1 MDSTP
6 AHIHDDL
13 SEILAGSI
21 GGAAATVIEYPLDT
35 IKVRLQDGGRK
46 YNSIL
51 HCIRHIQA
59 KEGVINGFFR
69 GLPAPVFGAA
79 FENAILFVAYR
90 GVTDWIQYFCC
101 KTPYRQDQEPLPVVA
116 AAGALG
122 GLVVSVV
129 LTPAD
134 LVKCRMQVQ
143 NTLPVQDRI
152 YKNSF
157 QCLAAIHRRRGIPGL
172 FRGHVAMM
180 LRESIGCAWYFVT
193 FQYIVRLFA
202 RDGECFHDVSPMAHL
217 LGGGLAGV
225 AFWTSTYPI
234 DAVKTKQQTMK
245 ADYLRLNFR
254 QCCQRLYRTEG
265 MRGLFRGYSVT
276 ALRAVPGN
284 AVLIAA
290 YEQVNKLYSYVVHDN
305 KR

>member
-1 MDSTP
+1 MESA
-6 AHIHDDL
+6 AHQIHGDL
-13 SEILAGSI
+13 AEILAGSV
-21 GGAAATVIEYPLDT
+21 GGALATVIEYPLDT

-46 YNSIL
+46 YSSIL
-51 HCIRHIQA
+51 SCIRHIQA
-59 KEGVINGFFR
+59 KEGLFNGFFR
-69 GLPAPVFGAA
+69 GLPAPVLGAA

-90 GVTDWIQYFCC
+90 KLVDEIQLVCC
-101 KTPYRQDQEPLPVVA
+101 NSLYPQDREPLSIVA
-116 AAGALG
+116 LAGALG
-122 GLVVSVV
+122 GLIVSFI

-143 NTLPVQDRI
+143 NTLPVHDRI
-152 YKNSF
+152 YKNSM
-157 QCLAAIHRRRGIPGL
+157 QCLVSIHHKRGIRGL

-180 LRESIGCAWYFVT
+180 LRESIGCAAYFWM
-193 FQYIVRLFA
+193 FQATIRPFVPK
-202 RDGECFHDVSPMAHL
+202 ESCFHDVSPLTHL

-225 AFWTSTYPI
+225 AFWTFTYPI
-234 DAVKTKQQTMK
+234 DAVKTKQQTMN

-254 QCCQRLYRTEG
+254 QCCRRLYRTEG

-290 YEQVNKLYSYVVHDN
+290 YEQVTRMYSYLVHDN